1 MISIKEINKLAIPA
15 ILFNI
20 TEPLIGLADT
30 ALIGQI
36 EHQATLAQG
45 GVGLSSGLI
54 ATLVWGLAQM
64 RTSLS
69 AIVSRHFGSNHL
81 DKIKSLIPQTFLM
94 TLILGSLIGA
104 LLIFYFDE
112 VAIFLFGDI
121 EENTLKYA
129 QDYFKIRA
137 IGLPLSLLIA
147 LFYGVFRGFQNTSWA
162 MYISLIGGA
171 INIILDV
178 ILIHGLGETL
188 SPMGVEGAAWASLT
202 AQVVMLLLCIV
213 YYLSKTPFGLAISP
227 KISPYFKE
235 MITIFIN
242 MFIRTLVLNI
252 VFIMAN
258 RYANHYGEE
267 ELAAYTIGYNI
278 WIFTSFFIDGYSNA
292 GNALAG
298 KFLGENNSVK
308 LQYLGKKL
316 MWINI
321 RISLIL
327 MVIYTI
333 SYVYIGRLFNSDE
346 IVLNHFNHTFWI
358 IIIAQPF
365 NSIAFTFDGVFKGMG
380 RARELRNTLIQ
391 ATFFIF
397 IPTLYFM
404 NLIHE
409 NLLSIWVSLSLWMV
423 YRGGALFYKFK
434 MKTINLQL

>member
-36 EHQATLAQG
+36 DYQATLAQG

-54 ATLVWGLAQM
+54 ATLIWGLAQM

-69 AIVSRHFGSNHL
+69 AIVSRHFGSDHL

-94 TLILGSLIGA
+94 TLILGSIIGA
-104 LLIFYFDE
+104 LLIFYFDV

-121 EENTLKYA
+121 EEHTFNYA
-129 QDYFKIRA
+129 KDYFKIRA
-137 IGLPLSLLIA
+137 IGLPISLLIA
-147 LFYGVFRGFQNTSWA
+147 LFFGVFRGFQNTSWA
-162 MYISLIGGA
+162 MYISLIGGV
-171 INIILDV
+171 INIFLDV
-178 ILIHGLGETL
+178 ILIHGFGDSLK
-188 SPMGVEGAAWASLT
+188 PMGVEGAAWASLT
-202 AQVVMLLLCIV
+202 AQVVMLVLCIV
-213 YYLSKTPFGLAISP
+213 FYLSKTPFGLALSP

-235 MITIFIN
+235 MITIFLN
-242 MFIRTLVLNI
+242 MFIRTIVLNI

-298 KFLGENNSVK
+298 KFLGEKNSNK

-321 RISLIL
+321 RISFIL
-327 MVIYTI
+327 MIIYTT
-333 SYVYIGRLFNSDE
+333 SYAYIGSIFNSDE
-346 IVLNHFNHTFWI
+346 SVVNHFNHTFWI
-358 IIIAQPF
+358 IR
-365 NSIAFTFDGVFKGMG
+365 NFTNYRNCLILFMG
-380 RARELRNTLIQ
+380 LFISK
-391 ATFFIF
+391 IF
-397 IPTLYFM
+397 IT
-404 NLIHE
+404 
-409 NLLSIWVSLSLWMV
+409 
-423 YRGGALFYKFK
+423 
-434 MKTINLQL
+434 

>member
-30 ALIGQI
+30 ALIGQMDY
-36 EHQATLAQG
+36 QATLAQG

-69 AIVSRHFGSNHL
+69 AIVSRHFGSDHL
-81 DKIKSLIPQTFLM
+81 EKIKSLIPQTFLM
-94 TLILGSLIGA
+94 TLLLGSIIGG
-104 LLIFYFDE
+104 LLIYYFDE

-121 EENTLKYA
+121 EEHTFNYA
-129 QDYFKIRA
+129 NDYFKIRA
-137 IGLPLSLLIA
+137 LGLPISLLIA
-147 LFYGVFRGFQNTSWA
+147 LFFGVFRGFQNTSWA
-162 MYISLIGGA
+162 MYISIIGGVV
-171 INIILDV
+171 NIFLDV
-178 ILIHGLGETL
+178 ILINGYEDILN
-188 SPMGVEGAAWASLT
+188 PMGVEGAAWASLT
-202 AQVVMLLLCIV
+202 AQVVMVLLCIV
-213 YYLSKTPFGLAISP
+213 FYLSKTPFGLALNP

-235 MITIFIN
+235 MITIFLN

-298 KFLGENNSVK
+298 KFLGEKRSNK

-321 RISLIL
+321 RISFIL
-327 MVIYTI
+327 MIIYTI
-333 SYVYIGRLFNSDE
+333 SYAYIGSIFNSDE
-346 IVLNHFNHTFWI
+346 SVLNYFNHTFWI

-365 NSIAFTFDGVFKGMG
+365 NSIAFTFDGIFKGMG
-380 RARELRNTLIQ
+380 RAIELRNTLIQ
-391 ATFFIF
+391 ATFLIF
-397 IPTLYFM
+397 IPTLYFL

-409 NLLSIWVSLSLWMV
+409 NLLSIWISLSLWMV
-423 YRGGALFYKFK
+423 YRGGSLLYKFK
-434 MKTINLQL
+434 TKPITALS